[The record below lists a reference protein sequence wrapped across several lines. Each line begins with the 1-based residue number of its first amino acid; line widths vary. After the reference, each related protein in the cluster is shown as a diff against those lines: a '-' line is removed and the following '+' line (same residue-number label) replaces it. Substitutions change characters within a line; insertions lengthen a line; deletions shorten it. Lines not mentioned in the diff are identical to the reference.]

1 MKNNLIKAAAV
12 TPELKIGD
20 IEYNMEQIMEVIDK
34 HSDSGL
40 IVFPELSLT
49 GYTCADLFQSDLLLN
64 EAQAALVRI
73 AAYTKDMRLTV
84 VVGLP
89 VRFENCI
96 YNCGAVISG
105 GRVKAVI
112 PKSYLPNYSE
122 FYECRW
128 FSPGKG
134 ITGRVI
140 RIGDEEILF
149 GTDILAEDPVTGTVL
164 GVEICEDLWVPDKPS
179 THAALAGANIIANLS
194 ASDELIGKQ
203 EYRRELIKQQSG
215 SCYCAYIYCSSGT
228 HESSTDLVFS
238 GHTLIA
244 QNGSVI
250 GESIFPGHTHVE
262 EVLID
267 LSCIMHDRRHQNT
280 YENDFAP
287 NYRRVVGKYAGGRKE

>member
-1 MKNNLIKAAAV
+1 MRNNLIKVAAAV
-12 TPELKIGD
+12 PELKIGD
-20 IEYNMEQIMEVIDK
+20 ITYNTEKIIEVIVE

-64 EAQAALVRI
+64 EAQASLVSI
-73 AAYTKDMRLTV
+73 AEHTKELKLTA

-134 ITGRVI
+134 ITGKVI
-140 RIGDEEILF
+140 RLGDEEIPF
-149 GTDILAEDPVTGTVL
+149 GTDIIAEDPVTEAVL
-164 GVEICEDLWVPDKPS
+164 GAEICEDLWVPDKPS
-179 THAALAGANIIANLS
+179 THA
-194 ASDELIGKQ
+194 
-203 EYRRELIKQQSG
+203 
-215 SCYCAYIYCSSGT
+215 
-228 HESSTDLVFS
+228 
-238 GHTLIA
+238 
-244 QNGSVI
+244 
-250 GESIFPGHTHVE
+250 
-262 EVLID
+262 
-267 LSCIMHDRRHQNT
+267 
-280 YENDFAP
+280 
-287 NYRRVVGKYAGGRKE
+287 

>member
-1 MKNNLIKAAAV
+1 MKNNLIKAAAAV
-12 TPELKIGD
+12 PVLKIGD
-20 IEYNMEQIMEVIDK
+20 IEYNTQKIMEVIDK

-64 EAQAALVRI
+64 EAQAALIRI
-73 AAYTKDMRLTV
+73 ADHTKDMKLTA

-89 VRFENCI
+89 VRVENSI

-105 GRVKAVI
+105 GRIKAVI

-134 ITGRVI
+134 ITGKVI
-140 RIGDEEILF
+140 RLGDEEIPF
-149 GTDILAEDPVTGTVL
+149 GTDILAEDPATGAVL

-194 ASDELIGKQ
+194 ASDELIGK
-203 EYRRELIKQQSG
+203 
-215 SCYCAYIYCSSGT
+215 
-228 HESSTDLVFS
+228 
-238 GHTLIA
+238 
-244 QNGSVI
+244 
-250 GESIFPGHTHVE
+250 
-262 EVLID
+262 
-267 LSCIMHDRRHQNT
+267 
-280 YENDFAP
+280 
-287 NYRRVVGKYAGGRKE
+287 